1 MRRRR
6 YYRDSDRG
14 GGLVQLGRLVGA
26 ALVLLLL
33 GAGALAYYGSTVTP
47 QVRKVEKVL
56 PDDRFP
62 R

>member
-6 YYRDSDRG
+6 YYRDYDRG
-14 GGLVQLGRLVGA
+14 GGLVQLGRLAGIAV
-26 ALVLLLL
+26 VLLGL
-33 GAGALAYYGSTVTP
+33 GAGSLAYYGSTVTP
-47 QVRKVEKVL
+47 AVHKVEKVL

>member
-6 YYRDSDRG
+6 YHRSYEG
-14 GGLVQLGRLVGA
+14 HGGLQQLGRLVGA
-26 ALVLLLL
+26 AVVLLVL